1 MGPGDIKQKIDERG
15 ARSNLGAPRR
25 LFPPFGEGL
34 GTAGRG
40 APRQTLPPA
49 FGPPVRGAGG
59 RDPAPGRPGRP
70 ADSRRVSR
78 PGPSRSQ
85 GSEAPRPPL
94 CSQLRPLPPPARSP
108 PPRWSQRG
116 ATGRRRRAARECPLS
131 SARGAAPPGRAR
143 RLLAP
148 TPPRRVLK
156 GAARAAAF
164 VRAARKVMPWGAGAA
179 ALLARRAPC
188 HPSTLGAKFLRD
200 PLCPPI
206 LFVPFPEKARLG
218 QDALSAGVQES
229 RAWLSASGV
238 KGASQG
244 E

>member
-94 CSQLRPLPPPARSP
+94 CSQLRPLPPR
-108 PPRWSQRG
+108 RG
-116 ATGRRRRAARECPLS
+116 ALLPAGASAGRRAGGAGLPASVRSLPPAARLPRGAPGASWHQPRRAASLKAPPAPRPLCAPRGRSCRGAQGQRHCSRAERPAIPPPWGQNS
-131 SARGAAPPGRAR
+131 SATPSALPSCSFRSLRRPG
-143 RLLAP
+143 LD
-148 TPPRRVLK
+148 K
-156 GAARAAAF
+156 
-164 VRAARKVMPWGAGAA
+164 M
-179 ALLARRAPC
+179 
-188 HPSTLGAKFLRD
+188 
-200 PLCPPI
+200 LCRPGY
-206 LFVPFPEKARLG
+206 R
-218 QDALSAGVQES
+218 
-229 RAWLSASGV
+229 
-238 KGASQG
+238 SQG
-244 E
+244 PGFQQVG